1 MGRAVKHKRLLKRAR
16 FFEARLRLVERTLSY
31 TRQRVE
37 RLEREVLDRGQIIPA
52 SLITHHRP
60 CADHHQGD
68 D

>member
-1 MGRAVKHKRLLKRAR
+1 MKGKRLLKRAR

-37 RLEREVLDRGQIIPA
+37 RLEREVLDRGALIPA
-52 SLITHHRP
+52 RFITRHRP
-60 CADHHQGD
+60 CADHRQGD